1 MEDENKNS
9 AGVKKVIDL
18 NPHGRQNVRAKL
30 FQFEKNDQLLGDT
43 ARIKGQRDIINER
56 IALMQ
61 EHSPHVSKSVFEKVR
76 RDYLMQLESINILFN
91 EKKLLLKK
99 ELKDLYLLREKLSV
113 EITRHKEI
121 LEEAQFRQLLNEF
134 SLAQYQE
141 VESFENKEIGQFEA
155 DISTA
160 YQLIRLHEDLFDPDD
175 LGLPKKTSAE
185 SVSEVT
191 KTAHVVLPKPLQET
205 QTAYR
210 PTTPEAVKP
219 PAPAQPVTTQKTAL
233 PEPPQEMP
241 KLQPEPEKVK
251 VSLLVTEQ
259 KVEPEADLSASFDDL
274 FIDDN
279 DKELDSLAE
288 SKNNIKKLLDEEHEL
303 DIKAA
308 VTPTTPKID
317 LTPQVAEKLAT
328 QPDDDDLSLEA
339 LLSEESA
346 SAPSKSDDYFQ
357 QDKVSE
363 SSYSKINLTDPG
375 LQAPI
380 DDDDEPTAPIP
391 PKPDATNVN
400 VSLATPE
407 KPDISSS
414 SIPARLDQSITL
426 HQENPAP
433 AKVLNPDDSIS
444 NILDSIKIDGEDAE
458 SASAVHTTPQGS
470 PGDYYLKSIDG
481 DLDIKEYV
489 IKENLSI
496 GRSPSNDITLKAPKV
511 SRQHA
516 AINRYNNQFII
527 IDLKSS
533 NGVFVNGA
541 KVDEYVLKV
550 GDEVSVGGYRFLF
563 HKKS

>member
-9 AGVKKVIDL
+9 AGAQKVIDL
-18 NPHGRQNVRAKL
+18 KPHGRQNVRAKL

-56 IALMQ
+56 MALMQ
-61 EHSPHVSKSVFEKVR
+61 EHAPHVSKSVFEKVR

-141 VESFENKEIGQFEA
+141 VESFENKEIGQFES

-160 YQLIRLHEDLFDPDD
+160 YQLIRLHEELFDPED
-175 LGLPKKTSAE
+175 LGLHQKAPAE
-185 SVSEVT
+185 LPGEVT
-191 KTAHVVLPKPLQET
+191 KTVHVPLQKPTQET
-205 QTAYR
+205 KTVFR
-210 PTTPEAVKP
+210 PATPEAAKP
-219 PAPAQPVTTQKTAL
+219 AL
-233 PEPPQEMP
+233 PEPTPVAAPEIPPQEIAKQP
-241 KLQPEPEKVK
+241 ILPPDKLPEV
-251 VSLLVTEQ
+251 
-259 KVEPEADLSASFDDL
+259 DLSASFDDL
-274 FIDDN
+274 FVDDN

-288 SKNNIKKLLDEEHEL
+288 SKNNIEKLLGEDHEL

-308 VTPTTPKID
+308 VTPTAPEVKITTQAEPKI
-317 LTPQVAEKLAT
+317 EI

-339 LLSEESA
+339 LLSEESE
-346 SAPSKSDDYFQ
+346 SAPVAKSDDYFQ

-363 SSYSKINLTDPG
+363 ASYSKINRTDPG
-375 LQAPI
+375 LKAPS

-391 PKPDATNVN
+391 PKPETADANPPP
-400 VSLATPE
+400 ATPD
-407 KPDISSS
+407 KLDISSS
-414 SIPARLDQSITL
+414 SIPAKLDQSITL
-426 HQENPAP
+426 HQKEPVP
-433 AKVLNPDDSIS
+433 VKVLNPDDSIS
-444 NILDSIKIDGEDAE
+444 NILDSIKIDGDEAE
-458 SASAVHTTPQGS
+458 AASATHTTQQGA

-481 DLDIKEYV
+481 DLDVKEYV

-533 NGVFVNGA
+533 NGVYVNGA

-550 GDEVSVGGYRFLF
+550 GDEVSIGGYRFLF
-563 HKKS
+563 QNRL